1 MFQVNAEINTNH
13 RLLGGIVVGDSLE
26 SSACSESDLLLTCFF
41 TWMYSDTRVGNIP
54 IHEQIYDLIHE
65 QATTNAPLTERM
77 RRPPTTEQHRSSCA
91 SSVQTLHG

>member
-13 RLLGGIVVGDSLE
+13 RLLGGIVFGDSLE
-26 SSACSESDLLLTCFF
+26 SSACSEGDLLLTCFF

-65 QATTNAPLTERM
+65 QATTNTPLTERM
-77 RRPPTTEQHRSSCA
+77 RRPPTHRAA
-91 SSVQTLHG
+91 SQFLRI